1 MTVRI
6 AVLAS
11 GRGTNLQALID
22 YFSSL
27 GDKSSARIELVAS
40 NKPNAPA
47 LDRARNASINAEVF
61 DASDDGCGLLELLTR
76 HRIDLVVLAGYM
88 KRIPP
93 SVVREFHGRMM
104 NVHPGLLPEFG
115 GAGMYGAKVHQ
126 AVLASGARTTGVT
139 VHFVDDEFDHG
150 PVIAQ
155 WRVKVSDDD
164 TPETLAAR
172 VLEVEHAIYP
182 RAVEMVASLNERKL
196 FADF

>member
-1 MTVRI
+1 MTVRV

-22 YFSSL
+22 HFSSL
-27 GDKSSARIELVAS
+27 GSHSARIELVAS
-40 NKPNAPA
+40 NKHDAPA
-47 LDRARNASINAEVF
+47 LERARRASIAAEAF
-61 DASDDGCGLLELLTR
+61 NPGDDGCELLDLLKR
-76 HRIDLVVLAGYM
+76 YDIELVVLAGYM

-93 SVVREFHGRMM
+93 SVVQEFHGRII

-115 GAGMYGAKVHQ
+115 GAGMYGARVHQ

-139 VHFVDDEFDHG
+139 VHLVDDEFDHG
-150 PVIAQ
+150 PVVAQ
-155 WRVKVSDDD
+155 WRVKVNEDD

-182 RAVEMVASLNERKL
+182 RAVEMIAALTQQKL

>member
-1 MTVRI
+1 MTVRV

-22 YFSSL
+22 HFSL
-27 GDKSSARIELVAS
+27 MGDRSSARIELVAS
-40 NKPNAPA
+40 NKAEAPA
-47 LDRARNASINAEVF
+47 LERARNASIAAEAF
-61 DASDDGCGLLELLTR
+61 SPNDDGSQLLQLFAR

-93 SVVREFHGRMM
+93 SVVREYHGRIV

-115 GAGMYGAKVHQ
+115 GAGMYGARVHQ

-139 VHFVDDEFDHG
+139 VHLVDDEFDHG
-150 PVIAQ
+150 PVITQ
-155 WRVKVSDDD
+155 WRVKVMEDD

-182 RAVEMVASLNERKL
+182 RAVEMIASLNERKL

>member
-22 YFSSL
+22 HFSSL
-27 GDKSSARIELVAS
+27 GEKSSARIELVAS
-40 NKPNAPA
+40 NKPNAAA
-47 LDRARNASINAEVF
+47 LDRARSASISAEVF
-61 DASDDGCGLLELLTR
+61 DASDDGCALLELLAR

-115 GAGMYGAKVHQ
+115 GAGMYGARVHQ
-126 AVLASGARTTGVT
+126 AVLASGARITGVT
-139 VHFVDDEFDHG
+139 VHFVDDELDHG

-164 TPETLAAR
+164 TAETLAAR

-196 FADF
+196 CADF

>member
-22 YFSSL
+22 HFDSIGESSP
-27 GDKSSARIELVAS
+27 GRIALVAS
-40 NKPNAPA
+40 NKSNAAA
-47 LDRARNASINAEVF
+47 LDRARAASISAEVF
-61 DASDDGCGLLELLTR
+61 DASDESALLELLEK

-88 KRIPP
+88 RRVPP
-93 SVVREFHGRMM
+93 SVVKQFHGRIV

-115 GAGMYGAKVHQ
+115 GAGMYGARVHQ
-126 AVLASGARTTGVT
+126 AVLSSGARTTGVT
-139 VHFVDDEFDHG
+139 VHLVDDEFDHG
-150 PVIAQ
+150 PVVAQ
-155 WRVKVSDDD
+155 WRIKVNDDD
-164 TPETLAAR
+164 TAESLAAR

-182 RAVEMVASLNERKL
+182 RAVELIASLNNRKL